1 MKAQVQ
7 GLRPSQ
13 LRTSTPLDQNLK
25 SEFWNFRL
33 EDIRY
38 VFSFK
43 LGYSILL
50 ALYTFTDFIRNS
62 EETSFVQMLL
72 YVLFAFLH
80 FIIYLVG

>member
-1 MKAQVQ
+1 MV
-7 GLRPSQ
+7 
-13 LRTSTPLDQNLK
+13 TFTPLDPQLK
-25 SEFWNFRL
+25 SYFWDFRL

-50 ALYTFTDFIRNS
+50 FLHTLVDFVRNS

-72 YVLFAFLH
+72 YALFAVLH
-80 FIIYLVG
+80 VAT

>member
-1 MKAQVQ
+1 M
-7 GLRPSQ
+7 
-13 LRTSTPLDQNLK
+13 TPMDQNLK